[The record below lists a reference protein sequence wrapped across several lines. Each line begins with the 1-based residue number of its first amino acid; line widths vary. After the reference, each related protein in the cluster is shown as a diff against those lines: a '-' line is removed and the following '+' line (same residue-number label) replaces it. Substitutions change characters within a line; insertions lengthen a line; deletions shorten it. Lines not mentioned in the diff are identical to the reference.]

1 VKTSK
6 YVCVVGKNSDR
17 PKLQLGHV
25 PVEIERKFLVANDGW
40 RQSAVRSVD
49 IRDGL
54 IAAYKDRKVRVRI
67 AGDIATV
74 AIKGPRIGIVRPE
87 FEYEIPI
94 ADAERMLST
103 ICRDDTLQ
111 KQRFF
116 VENAE
121 ATWHVDVYS
130 GILQGVVIAE
140 VELPHATQELTLP
153 RWIGKEI
160 TGDSFY
166 KKINMRARAL
176 KAHRLGLSPELRD
189 DGGEANITHRLK
201 EAKSEEEKP
210 PLEMEWRRDGSS
222 WLWHSAEGEFV
233 IAPAEIG
240 GAAYF
245 QLTYEGWTTL
255 EQIGINDCDDP
266 VDELK
271 QRAQRH
277 FARLVEEIRKAN
289 HAR

>member
-1 VKTSK
+1 M
-6 YVCVVGKNSDR
+6 
-17 PKLQLGHV
+17 
-25 PVEIERKFLVANDGW
+25 VANDAW
-40 RQSAVRSVD
+40 RQSAVRSVS

-54 IAAYKDRKVRVRI
+54 IAVYQDRKVRVRI
-67 AGDIATV
+67 SGDIATV

-94 ADAERMLST
+94 ADAERMLSA
-103 ICRDDTLQ
+103 ICRDDTLE

-116 VENAE
+116 VENAG
-121 ATWHVDVYS
+121 ATWHVDVYG
-130 GILQGVVIAE
+130 GILQGIVIAE
-140 VELPHATQELTLP
+140 IELQQETQELILP
-153 RWIGKEI
+153 HWIGKEV
-160 TGDSFY
+160 TGDLFY

-176 KAHRLGLSPELRD
+176 KAHRQGLSHEIRD
-189 DGGEANITHRLK
+189 HGGK
-201 EAKSEEEKP
+201 EDISQRNKKAKSEEEQP
-210 PLEMEWRRDGSS
+210 PLEADWQRDGSS
-222 WLWHSAEGEFV
+222 WLWHSPEGEFV

-245 QLTYEGWTTL
+245 QLTYEGWTAL

-277 FARLVEEIRKAN
+277 FARLVEEIRKASR
-289 HAR
+289 AR